1 MKNTN
6 FYLLSF
12 LFLLTSP
19 FFLIA
24 QDFDEEFLKS
34 LPEEVQEDLLK
45 RKSDKEELEEDRYRR
60 PSSYID
66 KKNTRKKIEE
76 LQKELDLL
84 RSELAESEDDK
95 LDIRFG
101 SKIFNLMQTTLMP
114 FNEPNFDGSYILDYG
129 DV

>member
-12 LFLLTSP
+12 LFLLTLP
-19 FFLIA
+19 FFLTA
-24 QDFDEEFLKS
+24 QDFDEEFLIS

-84 RSELAESEDDK
+84 RSELAESEEDK

-114 FNEPNFDGSYILDYG
+114 FNEPNFDGSYL
-129 DV
+129 